1 MGAVQVTMVLAQGP
15 SRPGGDLDDRMVLH
29 VILTGGAQLD
39 AAEWSAGHQPWRTRR
54 ERSGHPVRSGELV
67 KIDEGWALRELDS
80 EDEPLYSLVAG
91 TVRPG
96 ETMSVARLDG
106 GAMLYRIVAV
116 DPD

>member
-1 MGAVQVTMVLAQGP
+1 M
-15 SRPGGDLDDRMVLH
+15 
-29 VILTGGAQLD
+29 
-39 AAEWSAGHQPWRTRR
+39 
-54 ERSGHPVRSGELV
+54 V
-67 KIDEGWALRELDS
+67 KIDEGWALRGLDS

-96 ETMSVARLDG
+96 ETVSVARLDG